1 MEKEN
6 EIIEKLTVFLKRNL
20 VGTTVPRERRIFVY
34 IKSKALKKA
43 VEYLV
48 KDLRFKH
55 LSTITGVDLGAE
67 IEVMYHL
74 AYEGAIELSLGFTVP
89 KNNPSVPTITD
100 LIPGAVL
107 YEREVHDLLGV
118 NFEGHPDLSPLVLP
132 EGWPQDVYPLRKEH
146 GLEQLRE
153 MTSKSRGEKQNEL
166 RSDS

>member
-1 MEKEN
+1 MENEN

-20 VGTTVPRERRIFVY
+20 VGTAVPRERRIFVY
-34 IKSKALKKA
+34 IKNKALKNTVK
-43 VEYLV
+43 YLV
-48 KDLRFKH
+48 KDLKFKH
-55 LSTITGVDLGAE
+55 LSTITGMDLGTE

-74 AYEGAIELSLGFTVP
+74 AYQGSIELSLGLTVP
-89 KNNPSVPTITD
+89 KDNPSVPTVTD

-146 GLEQLRE
+146 SLEQLKE
-153 MTSKSRGEKQNEL
+153 ITSKSRGDKAE
-166 RSDS
+166 